1 MSSLAKKLQQEQTKH
16 TEVKTKKV
24 VIPNGITLGEKVLYI
39 SFALFIAFFAVK
51 IISTQADIY
60 AINRDIVSVESKIED
75 QTKAN
80 KDLTDHVCELSTY
93 DRIWAKAK
101 ELGLTLKDQNVK
113 VVEN

>member
-1 MSSLAKKLQQEQTKH
+1 MYKRQ
-16 TEVKTKKV
+16 
-24 VIPNGITLGEKVLYI
+24 VLYI

-60 AINRDIVSVESKIED
+60 TINREIVSVESKIED

-80 KDLTDHVCELSTY
+80 KDLTDQVSELSTY
-93 DRIWAKAK
+93 DRIWEKAK